1 MTSLSPETRTA
12 IAGSTE
18 PVVLVTGASSG
29 IGAATVIDLADDHL
43 VIAVARNAERLEQV
57 VAASRPG
64 AVIAVAVDLTDFAA
78 VAEAGADLPRLDALV
93 NNAAV
98 MFRTSGATLT
108 PEQFRDMLD
117 VNVVAPANL
126 TRLLLP
132 LLTTAR
138 GTIVFTGSGAS
149 RNPVPHHIAYASS
162 KYALQGYTDSLR
174 LELAGDGVRVTTV
187 APGPTATV
195 GAYRMDG
202 LPDDSAAGDR
212 LDPAT
217 VARSIRH
224 AIDAPADTQLTEL
237 WVRPR
242 VERR

>member
-1 MTSLSPETRTA
+1 MLNPETRDR
-12 IAGSTE
+12 IAASTE
-18 PVVLVTGASSG
+18 PVVVVTGASSG
-29 IGAATVIDLADDHL
+29 IGAATVRDLAADHL
-43 VIAVARNAERLEQV
+43 VIAVGRDTGRLQQV
-57 VAASRPG
+57 VSASRAG
-64 AVIAVAVDLTDFAA
+64 AVVPLGVDLTDVDA
-78 VAEAGADLPRLDALV
+78 VAAAFADLPRVDALV

-98 MFRTSGATLT
+98 MYRTSAATLE
-108 PEQFRDMLD
+108 PEQFRLMLET
-117 VNVVAPANL
+117 NVVAPANL

-132 LLTTAR
+132 QLTAAR

-162 KYALQGYTDSLR
+162 KYALQGYVDSLR
-174 LELAGDGVRVTTV
+174 LEVAGDGVRVATV

-212 LDPAT
+212 IDPRT

-224 AIDAPADTQLTEL
+224 VVDAPADTQLTEV